1 MGWFKSKKKEKL
13 QVENINEENKKNTK
27 VQSKDKFHYRVY
39 IKEIE
44 DSYTKK
50 VSHFGVERYIDEEKG
65 TVMLRNEVYK
75 FNEPKPSNEKAYKIY
90 KIAEV
95 DLKIKEL
102 EGNLSKE
109 IKKDDPKV
117 NRKDIEEELGT
128 YKSIKRSLELQGK
141 GSYLNVDEDGTPY
154 FVFRRKGNFKLP
166 EFDNVDIDT
175 IYTPSEAKIKKG
187 SELLDMKREKYSK
200 YQKTTATIMTLL
212 VVLLIFWSGANAW
225 WGFKLNA
232 LSDASIVTQLQN
244 QMDETALY
252 CAEKYGEAGENFYES
267 SLYIKN
273 ITETIY
279 RDMNK
284 EQFKIEGITPEWKQ
298 LNI

>member
-1 MGWFKSKKKEKL
+1 MGFF
-13 QVENINEENKKNTK
+13 NKKNKKNVSIKYEQINENK
-27 VQSKDKFHYRVY
+27 VKSKGKYHYRVY

-50 VSHFGVERYIDEEKG
+50 VSNFGVERYIDEQKG
-65 TVMLRNEVYK
+65 TVMLRNEEFK
-75 FNEPKPSNEKAYKIY
+75 FNEPKPSNEKSYKIY
-90 KIAEV
+90 KLQEV
-95 DLKIKEL
+95 SVKIIEL
-102 EGNLSKE
+102 EKSLSKE
-109 IKKDDPKV
+109 INIDNPKV
-117 NRKDIEEELGT
+117 NRKDIEEELGI

-187 SELLDMKREKYSK
+187 SELLDMKKEKYSK
-200 YQKTTATIMTLL
+200 FQRTISTIMSILFVFMLL
-212 VVLLIFWSGANAW
+212 FGGGLVWWS
-225 WGFKLNA
+225 FELNA
-232 LSDASIVTQLQN
+232 LSNESVITQLQN

-252 CAEKYGEAGENFYES
+252 CAQKYGDAGKNFYDS
-267 SLYIKN
+267 SLYVKN

-279 RDMNK
+279 NDLNK
-284 EQFKIEGITPEWKQ
+284 EQYKITGILPE
-298 LNI
+298 

>member
-1 MGWFKSKKKEKL
+1 MSMFKKKKTKEELK
-13 QVENINEENKKNTK
+13 EINTNNNK
-27 VQSKDKFHYRVY
+27 VQSKGNFHYRVY

-50 VSHFGVERYIDEEKG
+50 VDNFGVERYIDENKG
-65 TVMLRNEVYK
+65 TVMLRNETYK
-75 FNEPKPSNEKAYKIY
+75 FNEPKPSNDKSYKIY
-90 KIAEV
+90 KIKEV
-95 DLKIKEL
+95 ETKIKEL
-102 EGNLSKE
+102 ERDLSKE

-117 NRKDIEEELGT
+117 NRKDIEEELAI
-128 YKSIKRSLELQGK
+128 YKSTKRSLELQGK

-187 SELLDMKREKYSK
+187 SELLDMKKDKYSK
-200 YQKTTATIMTLL
+200 FQKTVATLMSVLFVMMLL
-212 VVLLIFWSGANAW
+212 FGGGLVWWS
-225 WGFKLNA
+225 FQLNA
-232 LSDASIVTQLQN
+232 LANDSVVTQLQN

-252 CAEKYGEAGENFYES
+252 CAEKYGEAGENFYDS
-267 SLYIKN
+267 SLYVKN

-279 RDMNK
+279 KDMNSEK
-284 EQFKIEGITPEWKQ
+284 FKIEGIIPE
-298 LNI
+298 